1 MKDYS
6 HKYFSV
12 ADLEAISKAVKEAE
26 KRTSGEIVPY
36 FVPESDEYEEATW
49 RAAMLFGAVPLTIFG
64 AIRLFSDAWSP
75 VGILTVVITFF
86 ASSIA
91 GAFLVRYIPPLKRF
105 FAGRDLLHHRASLR
119 ASQAFVSEE
128 VFKTR
133 DRTGILLFLSFFER
147 TVVVLG
153 DSGIHAKVQQHE
165 WDRIVEIIVRGMKS
179 GRPANGLTDAIR
191 MCGEL
196 LQRRG
201 VRRKKSDV
209 DELPDTLR
217 IRKK

>member
-1 MKDYS
+1 MKDHT
-6 HKYFSV
+6 HKYFSGV
-12 ADLEAISKAVKEAE
+12 DLEAISKAVKEAE
-26 KRTSGEIVPY
+26 KKTSGEIVPY

-49 RAAMLFGAVPLTIFG
+49 RAAMLFGAIPLTMFG
-64 AIRLFSDAWSP
+64 AMRLFSDAWSP
-75 VGILTVVITFF
+75 VGILSVVIIFF
-86 ASSIA
+86 ASSIV
-91 GAFLVRYIPPLKRF
+91 GAFLVRFVPLFKRF
-105 FAGRDLLHHRASLR
+105 FTGRELLRHRVSLR

-133 DRTGILLFLSFFER
+133 DRTGILIFLSFFER
-147 TVVVLG
+147 TVLVLG
-153 DSGIHAKVQQHE
+153 DSGINAKVQQHE

-179 GRPANGLTDAIR
+179 GKPANGLTDAIR

>member
-1 MKDYS
+1 MKD
-6 HKYFSV
+6 HTRKYFSG
-12 ADLEAISKAVKEAE
+12 ADLEAISRAIKDAE
-26 KRTSGEIVPY
+26 KKTSGEIVPY
-36 FVPESDEYEEATW
+36 FVPESDGYEEAMW
-49 RAAMLFGAVPLTIFG
+49 RAAMLFGAIPLTVFG
-64 AIRLFSDAWSP
+64 AMRLFSETWSP
-75 VGILTVVITFF
+75 IGILPIVVIFF
-86 ASSIA
+86 ASSIV
-91 GAFLVRYIPPLKRF
+91 GAFLVRFVPSCKRF
-105 FAGRDLLHHRASLR
+105 FVGRELLHHRVSLR

-128 VFKTR
+128 IFKTR
-133 DRTGILLFLSFFER
+133 DRTGILIFLSFFER

-153 DSGIHAKVQQHE
+153 DSGINAKVQQHE

-179 GRPANGLTDAIR
+179 GKPTNGLTDAIR

-201 VRRKKSDV
+201 VRRRKSDV